1 MVQHF
6 TSVEDANLVSLINHG
21 GTGILPTDTV
31 YGLVA
36 QATNEAAITKMY
48 SLKKRKLQPGTLIAA
63 SIDDL
68 IALGF
73 PKLLVKKAAP
83 YWPASLSVVFD
94 ASTLPEYLKCDRT
107 SLAARIPNDTPL
119 LTLLRQTGP
128 LMTTS
133 ANAPKQPT
141 ATNIAAAHQ
150 YFGDAVDFY
159 VDAGDMGVRP
169 PSTIVGFRE
178 DGSFEIFRDG
188 AVKLIR

>member
-1 MVQHF
+1 MSQHF
-6 TSVEDANLVSLINHG
+6 SSLDDDNLAEVIKRG

-36 QATNEAAITKMY
+36 QAVNEAAITKMY
-48 SLKKRKLQPGTLIAA
+48 SLKERQLPPGTLIAA
-63 SIDDL
+63 SVDDL
-68 IALGF
+68 IDLGF
-73 PKLLVKKAAP
+73 PEKLVKKASP

-94 ASTLPEYLKCDRT
+94 ASTLPAYLKCGRT
-107 SLAARIPNDTPL
+107 SLAARIPNNTSL
-119 LTLLRQTGP
+119 LSLLRQTGP

-141 ATNIAAAHQ
+141 ATNIAAAQQ

-159 VDAGDMGVRP
+159 VDAGDLGVRP
-169 PSTIVGFRE
+169 PSTIVGFRD

-188 AVKLIR
+188 AVKLII